1 MLYLECAFQFY
12 SRPLHAC
19 YFHRCSQKHNF
30 SINACC
36 STSDTSTKLYM
47 RSRFIENSTAIYLN
61 IFQNI
66 NTDLKAKDG
75 KQMTIEKEKNKIQSY
90 LIQTNYNRSKQLIS
104 NYFIIKFLYP
114 CMRIFHIASD
124 HA

>member
-1 MLYLECAFQFY
+1 
-12 SRPLHAC
+12 
-19 YFHRCSQKHNF
+19 
-30 SINACC
+30 
-36 STSDTSTKLYM
+36 M